1 MESRNLYHVLMTH
14 RPKCIVQPV
23 LDATCHSFE
32 ELLEDLTS
40 SGFLAKLETLTNSPG
55 CVLLLP
61 LIPCLPSVNLNTIN
75 TYQEY
80 LIMLSQ
86 STSSAS
92 LQMSK

>member
-1 MESRNLYHVLMTH
+1 MAH
-14 RPKCIVQPV
+14 RPKCIVQPA
-23 LDATCHSFE
+23 LGATHHSFE
-32 ELLEDLTS
+32 ELLEDLAS
-40 SGFLAKLETLTNSPG
+40 SGFLAKLETLTNSPS

-61 LIPCLPSVNLNTIN
+61 LIPYLPSVNLNTIN

-86 STSSAS
+86 PTSSAS